1 MSTTD
6 NHRSWAQHYDEVNQ
20 RCFGPY
26 YDQLTRQTLQVINT
40 LGSPLKIADFG
51 AGTGRLA
58 LPLSEYGHDLTAIE
72 PSKAMLEQ
80 LQAKDRSGRL
90 RTFHASLSSY
100 DGPGGHDLALAVFTV
115 IAYILTP
122 QELAASFANAAKAL
136 TPDGRLLIDVPRRIL
151 FNSNKVQT
159 PGLTRDIT
167 FTPLGGNLFTY
178 AEKTTLETTN
188 GTFSYQDQFT
198 LRHWSQAEVRD
209 ALQQAGLEIDQD
221 WTTHFTAT
229 GAEYWLC
236 RKAPQP
242 AGR

>member
-6 NHRSWAQHYDEVNQ
+6 NHRNWAQHYDEVNQ

-26 YDQLTRQTLQVINT
+26 YDQLTRQTLQAINT

-58 LPLSEYGHDLTAIE
+58 LPLSEHGHDVTAIE
-72 PSKAMLEQ
+72 PSNAMLEQ
-80 LQAKDRSGRL
+80 LKAKDRSGRL

-136 TPDGRLLIDVPRRIL
+136 TPGGRLLIDVPRRIL

-159 PGLTRDIT
+159 PDLTRDIT
-167 FTPLGGNLFTY
+167 FTPLDGNLFAY
-178 AEKTTLETTN
+178 AEKTTLETKI
-188 GTFSYQDQFT
+188 GTFRYEDQFT
-198 LRHWSQAEVRD
+198 LRHWSQAEIHD
-209 ALQQAGLEIDQD
+209 ALRQAGLAIDQD
-221 WTTHFTAT
+221 WTDRFTAA

-236 RKAPQP
+236 RTAQII
-242 AGR
+242 G

>member
-26 YDQLTRQTLQVINT
+26 YDQLTRQTLRAINT

-159 PGLTRDIT
+159 HGLARDIT

-178 AEKTTLETTN
+178 AEKTTLETKS
-188 GTFSYQDQFT
+188 GTFRYEDQFN
-198 LRHWSQAEVRD
+198 LRHWSQPEVRD
-209 ALQQAGLEIDQD
+209 ALRQAGLEIDHD
-221 WTTHFTAT
+221 WTDHFTAA

-236 RKAPQP
+236 RKT
-242 AGR
+242 GRSMT

>member
-122 QELAASFANAAKAL
+122 QELAASFANAARAL

-178 AEKTTLETTN
+178 AEKTTLETKS
-188 GTFSYQDQFT
+188 GTFRYEDQFT
-198 LRHWSQAEVRD
+198 LRHWSQPEVRD
-209 ALQQAGLEIDQD
+209 ALRQAGLEIDQD
-221 WTTHFTAT
+221 WTDRFTAA

-236 RKAPQP
+236 RKT
-242 AGR
+242 GRSMT